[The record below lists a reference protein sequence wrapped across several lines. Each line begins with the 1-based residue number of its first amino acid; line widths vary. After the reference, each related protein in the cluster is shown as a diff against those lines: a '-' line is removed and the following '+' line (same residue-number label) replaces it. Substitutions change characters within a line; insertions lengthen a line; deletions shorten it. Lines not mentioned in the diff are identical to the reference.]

1 MMRKKIIAGNW
12 KMNKTFEEGMALV
25 TEITGMLKD
34 EYSGSAEVVIIPP
47 FTHVNAISRMMADA
61 KNTTVGAQ
69 NCSNHASGAYTGEV
83 SAAMLKS
90 VGATYVIIGHSERRQ
105 YFFEQ
110 NAWLAQKV
118 DAALAN
124 NLMPI
129 YCCGETLEERESNK
143 HFDVLKTQIREGLF
157 HLSAE
162 YFAKVVIAY
171 EPVWAIGT
179 GKTASTVQAQ
189 EVHAFIRSLISEIYG
204 ESIAQQTTIQYG
216 GSVKPDN
223 AAELFAAPD
232 IDGALVGGAA
242 LQSRSFVD
250 IVKAM
255 R

>member
-1 MMRKKIIAGNW
+1 
-12 KMNKTFEEGMALV
+12 
-25 TEITGMLKD
+25 
-34 EYSGSAEVVIIPP
+34 
-47 FTHVNAISRMMADA
+47 
-61 KNTTVGAQ
+61 
-69 NCSNHASGAYTGEV
+69 
-83 SAAMLKS
+83 MLKS